1 MVPDLSWTE
10 EEYKEC
16 LRQNQ
21 RELKEAKEVV
31 IIGGGAVGIEFAG
44 VRFTPTWLHENS
56 HGTIS

>member
-31 IIGGGAVGIEFAG
+31 IIGGGYGA
-44 VRFTPTWLHENS
+44 
-56 HGTIS
+56 IS